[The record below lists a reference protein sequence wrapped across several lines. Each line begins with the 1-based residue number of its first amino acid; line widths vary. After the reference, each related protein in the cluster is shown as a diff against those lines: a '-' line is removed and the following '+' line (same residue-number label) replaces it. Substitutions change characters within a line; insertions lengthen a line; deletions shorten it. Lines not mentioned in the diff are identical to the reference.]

1 MSKFL
6 SGRQSN
12 LKLGVAGYTESKT
25 VLETTGKVGIG
36 TTDAQSYSLYVVGD
50 TNVTGLVS
58 ATAFY
63 GDGSNLENTGATLS
77 PAAGTQ
83 RLVVTSL
90 TSGTMVDAAT
100 DSDLTFNATTNT
112 LNTDNLIVA
121 GNLTVDGTQ
130 TILNTT
136 QLEVTD
142 INIGIA
148 SANPKLNDAQL
159 DGAGI
164 TIHGLNGDK
173 TLTWDNSNSRLGFNT
188 DVNVANLKLD
198 DNQKVTFGDGDD
210 LQIYHDGSNSHIKDT
225 STGNLQLSR

>member
-12 LKLGVAGYTESKT
+12 FKLGVSGYTENKT

-36 TTDAQSYSLYVVGD
+36 TTDAQSYSLFVVGD
-50 TNVTGLVS
+50 TNITGLVS

-100 DSDLTFNATTNT
+100 DSDLTYNATTDT
-112 LNTDNLIVA
+112 LNANNLIVA
-121 GNLTVDGTQ
+121 GNLTVSGDQ

-136 QLEVTD
+136 SLEVED

-148 SANPKLNDAQL
+148 SASSKLNNAQL

-164 TIHGLNGDK
+164 TIHGSQGDK
-173 TLTWDNSNSRLGFNT
+173 TLTWDNSNSRLGFNCC
-188 DVNVANLKLD
+188 
-198 DNQKVTFGDGDD
+198 
-210 LQIYHDGSNSHIKDT
+210 
-225 STGNLQLSR
+225 LSRV

>member
-50 TNVTGLVS
+50 TNITGVVS
-58 ATAFY
+58 AAQFI
-63 GDGSNLENTGATLS
+63 GDGSNLANTGATLS
-77 PAAGTQ
+77 AAAGTQ

-159 DGAGI
+159 DGAG
-164 TIHGLNGDK
+164 TVSYTHL
-173 TLTWDNSNSRLGFNT
+173 TLPT
-188 DVNVANLKLD
+188 KLE
-198 DNQKVTFGDGDD
+198 V
-210 LQIYHDGSNSHIKDT
+210 
-225 STGNLQLSR
+225 